1 MRETTPPPPPP
12 GPRGAPF
19 LDTQSASFK
28 LVVCA
33 ADSVRSVTLV
43 RGKTY
48 TIGRDR
54 TNDIIV
60 AHDSVSRRHASVSVD
75 SVPYLE
81 DMGSRNGTRVNG
93 RLAGTG
99 ERIALRPGTIIHIG
113 PATVFVLDE
122 ATPADV
128 YSSSRRSS
136 SSFRAAPKVEPDDV
150 LPPGLVLKD
159 ERMIALYR
167 SVRVIAQSNIPVL
180 ILGETGVGKELLA
193 QSINGMSE
201 RRDQAFVR
209 FNSAAL
215 PESLV
220 ESELFGYARGAFTGA
235 DKAKLGL
242 FDAANGGTLFL
253 DEVAELSLQTQAK
266 LLRVIE
272 TGELFRVGASVPT
285 KVDVRV
291 ISATNRDLPALIAA
305 GQFRADLFYRLN
317 GVTVNIPPLRD
328 RAADIPPL
336 IEFFGLACARKA
348 GRAPP
353 EFTEG
358 AMAALC
364 SHRWPGNARELKNVV
379 ERAVLIA
386 PHGRVDIDHLQLKI
400 EPNDWAGVDLHAVT
414 KVTVNPQAPLARPT
428 STNHHAP
435 TRPTAHPGME
445 FGDADDD
452 RVSSDELADKLR
464 RELARKER
472 DRIVEALSNTGGN
485 QVMAARLLGISRRT
499 LINRLDSFGIS
510 RPRKGRL
517 NTI

>member
-1 MRETTPPPPPP
+1 VRETTPPPPPP
-12 GPRGAPF
+12 HAAP
-19 LDTQSASFK
+19 LSEARAPSFK
-28 LVVCA
+28 LVVCT

-54 TNDIIV
+54 TNDIVV
-60 AHDSVSRRHASVSVD
+60 AHDSVSRRHACVTVD
-75 SVPYLE
+75 REPELE
-81 DMGSRNGTRVNG
+81 DAGSRNGTRVNG

-99 ERIALRPGTIIHIG
+99 ERIPLRAGTIIHIG
-113 PATVFVLDE
+113 PSTVFVLDE
-122 ATPADV
+122 ASPDDH
-128 YSSSRRSS
+128 SLRGPSS
-136 SSFRAAPKVEPDDV
+136 SSGFRVAPKVEPDDPG
-150 LPPGLVLKD
+150 LPAGLVLKD

-167 SVRVIAQSNIPVL
+167 GVRVIAKSDIPVL

-193 QSINGMSE
+193 QSINAMSE

-291 ISATNRDLPALIAA
+291 ISATNRDLPALIAL

-336 IEFFGLACARKA
+336 IEWFGVTSSRKA
-348 GRAPP
+348 GRPPP
-353 EFTEG
+353 EFSES

-379 ERAVLIA
+379 ERAVLVA
-386 PHGRVDIDHLQLKI
+386 PHGRIEIDHLQLKI
-400 EPNDWAGVDLHAVT
+400 EPNDWAGVDLHAET
-414 KVTVNPQAPLARPT
+414 KLTVSPQAPGSRTTQTRHSAAR
-428 STNHHAP
+428 
-435 TRPTAHPGME
+435 RPAHPGTE
-445 FGDADDD
+445 LDGDHDD

-472 DRIVEALSNTGGN
+472 DRIVEALSSTGGN

-510 RPRKGRL
+510 RPRKGRV
-517 NTI
+517 NTM

>member
-1 MRETTPPPPPP
+1 VRETTPPPPPP
-12 GPRGAPF
+12 HSAAFQETRAP
-19 LDTQSASFK
+19 SFK
-28 LVVCA
+28 LVVCT

-43 RGKTY
+43 RGRTY

-60 AHDSVSRRHASVSVD
+60 AHDSVSRRHASVSVNRE
-75 SVPYLE
+75 PELE
-81 DMGSRNGTRVNG
+81 DQGSRNGTRVNG

-113 PATVFVLDE
+113 PSTVFVLDE
-122 ATPADV
+122 ATPENE
-128 YSSSRRSS
+128 YSVPHRSS
-136 SSFRAAPKVEPDDV
+136 SAFRAAPKVEPDDV
-150 LPPGLVLKD
+150 LPAGLVLKD

-285 KVDVRV
+285 KVDVRL
-291 ISATNRDLPALIAA
+291 ISATNRDLPALIAE

-328 RAADIPPL
+328 RAADIPAL
-336 IEFFGLACARKA
+336 VDYFGLACARKA

-353 EFTEG
+353 DFSEG

-379 ERAVLIA
+379 DRAVLIA
-386 PHGRVDIDHLQLKI
+386 PHGRVDIEHLQLKI

-414 KVTVNPQAPLARPT
+414 KVTVNPTVPQARAT
-428 STNHHAP
+428 TNHLP
-435 TRPTAHPGME
+435 PPLRPGME
-445 FGDADDD
+445 LGGSPDDD

-499 LINRLDSFGIS
+499 LINRLDTFGIS
-510 RPRKGRL
+510 RPRKGRHPE
-517 NTI
+517 

>member
-1 MRETTPPPPPP
+1 VRETTPPPPPP
-12 GPRGAPF
+12 NAAPF
-19 LDTQSASFK
+19 QKARGHSFK
-28 LVVCA
+28 LVVCT

-43 RGKTY
+43 RGKAY
-48 TIGRDR
+48 SIGRDR

-60 AHDSVSRRHASVSVD
+60 AHDSVSRRHACVTVNNE
-75 SVPYLE
+75 PELE
-81 DMGSRNGTRVNG
+81 DTGSRNGTRVNG

-99 ERIALRPGTIIHIG
+99 ERIVLRPGTIIHIG
-113 PATVFVLDE
+113 PSTVFVLDE
-122 ATPADV
+122 ATPDDAFAT
-128 YSSSRRSS
+128 RRSS
-136 SSFRAAPKVEPDDV
+136 SSFRAAPKVEPDEV
-150 LPPGLVLKD
+150 LPTGLVLKD
-159 ERMIALYR
+159 ERMLALYR

-180 ILGETGVGKELLA
+180 ILGETGVGKEILA
-193 QSINGMSE
+193 QSINAMSE
-201 RRDQAFVR
+201 RRDRAFVR

-235 DKAKLGL
+235 DRAKLGL
-242 FDAANGGTLFL
+242 FDAADGGTLFL

-336 IEFFGLACARKA
+336 IEYFGQACARKA

-353 EFTEG
+353 DFSEG
-358 AMAALC
+358 SMAALC
-364 SHRWPGNARELKNVV
+364 AHRWPGNARELKNVV
-379 ERAVLIA
+379 ERAVLVA
-386 PHGRVDIDHLQLKI
+386 PHGRVEIDHLQLKI
-400 EPNDWAGVDLHAVT
+400 EPNDWAGVDQHAVT
-414 KVTVNPQAPLARPT
+414 KVTVNPVAPQARP
-428 STNHHAP
+428 SSAHHLP
-435 TRPTAHPGME
+435 PPRSTAHPGME
-445 FGDADDD
+445 LGSPHDDD

-472 DRIVEALSNTGGN
+472 DRIVEALSSTGGN

-510 RPRKGRL
+510 RSRKGRL
-517 NTI
+517 NPL